1 MTEAPRNLTLE
12 RGEKNVWE
20 ARRGVRAAL
29 NVDQEKWLLA
39 TLGSALATIGSRRRG
54 FTGGLLATFGTI
66 LTVRAAMGYRDIS
79 AARDYIERAMQTRG
93 YRQKDVVANASEESF
108 PASDSPS
115 WTPTAGAR
123 TRA

>member
-93 YRQKDVVANASEESF
+93 YRQKDVVANASEDSF

>member
-1 MTEAPRNLTLE
+1 
-12 RGEKNVWE
+12 V
-20 ARRGVRAAL
+20 VL
-29 NVDQEKWLLA
+29 NADQEKWLAA

-54 FTGGLLATFGTI
+54 FTGGLLATFGTV

-79 AARDYIERAMQTRG
+79 VARGYIERAWKSRG
-93 YRQKDVVANASEESF
+93 HGQKDVVANASEESF

-123 TRA
+123 TTM